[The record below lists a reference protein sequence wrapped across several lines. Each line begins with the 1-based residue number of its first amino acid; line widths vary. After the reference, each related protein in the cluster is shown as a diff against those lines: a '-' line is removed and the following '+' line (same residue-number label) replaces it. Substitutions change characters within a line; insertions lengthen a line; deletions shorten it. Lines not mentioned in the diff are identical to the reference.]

1 MNKYA
6 ISIKYLT
13 ASGSVCCF
21 TAHDV
26 FADNHVAAQNEG
38 YRLLYADR
46 RRRVGKVLVGHA
58 WVVS

>member
-1 MNKYA
+1 VKKYA
-6 ISIKYLT
+6 VSITYLT

-21 TAHDV
+21 TVHDV

-38 YRLLYADR
+38 YRRLYADR

-58 WVVS
+58 WVAS